1 MLFQG
6 RSTFGTAFGRSLGVL
21 EMQTAHCPMVTE
33 PQQLVRLLLA
43 LSAAP
48 H

>member
-1 MLFQG
+1 MRERVCVRVRAMPGF
-6 RSTFGTAFGRSLGVL
+6 GVL
-21 EMQTAHCPMVTE
+21 DMQTGHCPMVTE